1 MRKYF
6 GYIRV
11 STHKQGEGC
20 SLEEQKNAITE
31 YAARHGL
38 AISDWYEEQE
48 TAAKLGRKLFR
59 QMLNRLH
66 KGAAHGLILHK
77 IDRGARNL
85 KDWAELA
92 GLMDTGVD
100 VHFAHESLDM
110 STRGGR
116 LSADIQA
123 VVAADYIR
131 NLRDEVKKGMD
142 GRLRQGLY
150 PWAAPIGYINNGKGK
165 AKTVDPIKGKLV
177 HELFDL
183 YATGDYS
190 MQALRIYFK
199 DKGLTSSSGSN
210 LTLSSIS
217 NILSNP
223 FYYGI
228 ISSRGR
234 LFAGVHEPIISQSL
248 FETCK
253 LIRTGKGARALPRKA
268 TKRNYLYQRLLRC
281 ATCPYSLYPEV
292 QKGRTYYRC
301 HQEVCKGTSVS
312 EEQVTKQVEK
322 TVRQWVFE
330 PRFVVLLEA
339 MCLNEVSKNTEPV
352 AGKEKSLKLLQG
364 QLEGKLERLTDAY
377 LEGALLRSEYDER
390 KQKTLNELE
399 ELKNQSEQQSKESEL
414 KTERTKR
421 FFKTLIG
428 LGNFEILP
436 SMEQKRK
443 LVKILTSNFSV
454 LQKNVDI
461 TWSSPYQAL
470 LDMTSIYFGA
480 PEHVSSR
487 TEDFSRNISNSE
499 LLKTVNSL
507 LNEISLCDKLDNI
520 DLDDV

>member
-20 SLEEQKNAITE
+20 SLDEQKIAIAN

-38 AISDWYEEQE
+38 AISAWYEEQE

-66 KGAAHGLILHK
+66 KGDAHGLILHK

-92 GLMDTGVD
+92 GLMDSGVD

-150 PWAAPIGYINNGKGK
+150 PWAAPVGYINNGKGK

-183 YATGDYS
+183 YASGDYS

-199 DKGLTSSSGSN
+199 DKGLTSSTGSN

-268 TKRNYLYQRLLRC
+268 TKRNYLYQRLLHC
-281 ATCPYSLYPEV
+281 ATCPYSLYPEI
-292 QKGRTYYRC
+292 QKGHTYYRC
-301 HQEVCKGTSVS
+301 HQEACKGTSVS
-312 EEQVTKQVEK
+312 EEQITKQVEATIRK
-322 TVRQWVFE
+322 WVFE
-330 PRFVVLLEA
+330 PRFVVLLKA
-339 MCLNEVSKNTEPV
+339 MCLKEVSKNTEPV
-352 AGKEKSLKLLQG
+352 SGKEKSLKLLQG

-377 LEGALLRSEYDER
+377 LEGALLRSEYDDR

-399 ELKNQSEQQSKESEL
+399 ELKNQSEQQAKESEL

-428 LGNFEILP
+428 LGNFESLP

-454 LQKNVDI
+454 SQKNIDI

-470 LDMTSIYFGA
+470 LDMTSICFGA
-480 PEHVSSR
+480 PEHVTSR
-487 TEDFSRNISNSE
+487 TEDFSMNI
-499 LLKTVNSL
+499 
-507 LNEISLCDKLDNI
+507 LNHDMSTALQKLFLEILTFNQLDHMDFDEN
-520 DLDDV
+520 